1 MKILNSWEGITAI
14 RVSVSRAQINWF
26 WFYLLEGQQNFTKKI
41 RVTLKEYKT
50 SKAIFIHGNKGQLVH
65 ELSL

>member
-1 MKILNSWEGITAI
+1 MILVLFIGESTVA
-14 RVSVSRAQINWF
+14 
-26 WFYLLEGQQNFTKKI
+26 LKQQNFTKKF

-50 SKAIFIHGNKGQLVH
+50 SKAVFIHGNKGQLVH